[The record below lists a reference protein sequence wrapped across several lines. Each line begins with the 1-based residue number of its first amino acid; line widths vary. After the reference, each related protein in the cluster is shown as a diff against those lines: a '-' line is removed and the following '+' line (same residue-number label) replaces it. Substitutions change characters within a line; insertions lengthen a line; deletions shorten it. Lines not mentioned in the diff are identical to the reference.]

1 MVLLVAAR
9 GAFGYVA
16 FNRAILASPSEEQD
30 GSRSGGLSMIVLG
43 RHRPLAGDAWNELA
57 VRAAIEEIATDAIA
71 HFDPDTFWPGHP
83 SDDGVGDGNPSF
95 YTGAAGVIW
104 ALDYLHRIGAV
115 GAIKDFRS
123 VLPKLLER
131 TIANF
136 EGRSAEY
143 AKADYAKHGSLMVGD
158 MGAALLAMR
167 LAPTSDM
174 ADLVHLR
181 AEANMGLPIREL
193 MWGMPGSMLAAIHM
207 AGMTGETRWRGLF
220 ETQAARLLAELEET
234 PQGPL
239 WTQDLYGTN
248 DRWLGPV
255 HGFAGNLIPLLRG
268 WDWLTPAQQA
278 HVAEF
283 VPRALAANAWRSD
296 VGTTWGARSKR
307 EIRPT
312 LCQHCHGAPGMV
324 TTFADAPFATPEL
337 DDLLLDAGRFSWA
350 AGPLTKG
357 SNLCHGTGGN
367 GYAFLK
373 LYRRANDPVW
383 LDRARQ
389 FAMTAIVQYR
399 GSQLAV
405 GRGRYS
411 LWTGD
416 VGLAIYLWDC
426 ITEEPRFPTID
437 VF

>member
-1 MVLLVAAR
+1 
-9 GAFGYVA
+9 
-16 FNRAILASPSEEQD
+16 
-30 GSRSGGLSMIVLG
+30 MITPG
-43 RHRPLAGDAWNELA
+43 RHRALVQDVWSEPA
-57 VRAAIEEIATDAIA
+57 VRTAIADIVADAIA
-71 HFDPDTFWPGHP
+71 DFDPDAYWPGHP
-83 SDDGVGDGNPSF
+83 GDDGVGDGNPSF
-95 YTGAAGVIW
+95 YFGAAGVIW
-104 ALDYLHRIGAV
+104 ALDYLHSV
-115 GAIKDFRS
+115 GVGPVAKDFRA

-131 TIANF
+131 TTARF
-136 EGRSAEY
+136 ENNSPAG
-143 AKADYAKHGSLMVGD
+143 YAKHGSLLFGD
-158 MGAALLAMR
+158 MGTALLAMR
-167 LAPTSDM
+167 LAPTPAL
-174 ADLVHLR
+174 ADLVHTR
-181 AEANMGLPIREL
+181 AEANSGLPIREL

-207 AGMTGETRWRGLF
+207 AEMTGEPRWRALF
-220 ETQAARLLAELEET
+220 EAQAARLLDDLEET
-234 PQGPL
+234 PQGRL
-239 WTQDLYGTN
+239 WTQDLYGAK

-255 HGFAGNLIPLLRG
+255 HGFAGNIIPLLRG

-278 HVAEF
+278 LVTDL
-283 VPRALAANAWRSD
+283 VPKSLAANAWSTEF
-296 VGTTWGARSKR
+296 GTNWGARSKR
-307 EIRPT
+307 ETLPT

-324 TTFADAPFATPEL
+324 TTFADAPFATPDFDE
-337 DDLLLDAGRFSWA
+337 LLLDAGRYTWA

-373 LYRRANDPVW
+373 LYRRTKDPVW

-399 GSQLAV
+399 GSKTAV

-426 ITEEPRFPTID
+426 ITGEPRFPTID

>member
-1 MVLLVAAR
+1 MDSAQR
-9 GAFGYVA
+9 TPQTMI
-16 FNRAILASPSEEQD
+16 AI
-30 GSRSGGLSMIVLG
+30 G
-43 RHRPLAGDAWNELA
+43 RHRALAHDAWSELA
-57 VRAAIEEIATDAIA
+57 VRAVIEEIAADAIA
-71 HFDPDTFWPGHP
+71 QFDPDTFWPGHP

-104 ALDYLHRIGAV
+104 ALDYLHRIGATRF
-115 GAIKDFRS
+115 AKDFRP

-131 TIANF
+131 TIAAF
-136 EGRSAEY
+136 ENNSP
-143 AKADYAKHGSLMVGD
+143 ADYAKHGSLLKGD

-167 LAPTSDM
+167 LAPTSSL
-174 ADLVHLR
+174 ADLVHRR
-181 AEANMGLPIREL
+181 AEANTGLPIREL

-207 AGMTGETRWRGLF
+207 AGMTGEPRWRGLF
-220 ETQAARLLAELEET
+220 EVQAARLLAALEDT

-239 WTQDLYGTN
+239 WTQELYGEN

-255 HGFAGNLIPLLRG
+255 HGFAGNVIPLLQG

-278 HVAEF
+278 QVGEF
-283 VPRALAANAWRSD
+283 VPKTLAANAWRSEI
-296 VGTTWGARSKR
+296 GTNWAARSKR
-307 EIRPT
+307 ARPP
-312 LCQHCHGAPGMV
+312 LYCQHCHGAPGMV
-324 TTFADAPFATPEL
+324 TTFGDAPFASPEF
-337 DDLLLDAGRFSWA
+337 DDLLVDAGRFIWA
-350 AGPLTKG
+350 TGPLTKG
-357 SNLCHGTGGN
+357 SGLCHGTGGN

-373 LYRRANDPVW
+373 LYRRTNDPIW

-399 GSQLAV
+399 GAHAVV
-405 GRGRYS
+405 GRGRYT

-426 ITEEPRFPTID
+426 ITGQPRFPTID